1 MYFWKFLANF
11 VIMKNSIDF
20 LPERKQ
26 RDLRELVRLIRDEVK
41 DVVMVILYG
50 SYARNTYVECDER
63 RDFGVRTFYIS
74 DYDLLIV
81 TKKRL
86 GVRESTAAARIGNRF
101 LEGKNAEFHTHPQFI
116 NESISKLNNAL
127 SEGRYFY
134 VDILAQGIMLYDSE
148 EYQLATPCDLDYP
161 KIKKMAQEYFNDKF
175 PEANEFSVVAGFTY
189 QRGNYQMASFMLHQA
204 AENFIKTIP
213 LAYILYGYK
222 EHDLDFLIKKCKPFT
237 LELVKVFPRDTPE
250 EERLFKLLQRAYIE
264 ARYNK
269 KNFIVTKA
277 DIDALISKVDV
288 GFGYDEVL
296 FVTKADITEKVCR
309 DRIAEYDRMNGK

>member
-11 VIMKNSIDF
+11 VSMKNSIDF

-26 RDLRELVRLIRDEVK
+26 RDLRELVHLIRDEVK

-63 RDFGVRTFYIS
+63 RDFGVKTFYIS

-161 KIKKMAQEYFNDKF
+161 KIKKMAQEYLNNKF
-175 PEANEFSVVAGFTY
+175 SRANSFLFDVPNTLKRKDY
-189 QRGNYQMASFMLHQA
+189 KQASFYLHQA
-204 AENFIKTIP
+204 TENFLKSIP
-213 LAYILYGYK
+213 LVYVLYGYK
-222 EHDLDFLIKKCKPFT
+222 EHDLEFLIEKCKPYT
-237 LELVKVFPRDTPE
+237 LELAKVFPRDTPE
-250 EERLFKLLQRAYIE
+250 EERLFKLLQRAYVE
-264 ARYNK
+264 ARYNDD
-269 KNFIVTKA
+269 FAVTKD
-277 DIDALISKVDV
+277 DIDALTVRV
-288 GFGYDEVL
+288 ERL
-296 FVTKADITEKVCR
+296 RDITEKVCR
-309 DRIAEYDRMNGK
+309 DRIAFYDSASRK

>member
-161 KIKKMAQEYFNDKF
+161 KIKKMAQEYLNNKF
-175 PEANEFSVVAGFTY
+175 SRANSFLFDVPNPLKRKDY
-189 QRGNYQMASFMLHQA
+189 KQASFYLHQA
-204 AENFIKTIP
+204 TENFLKSIP
-213 LAYILYGYK
+213 LVYVLYGYK
-222 EHDLDFLIKKCKPFT
+222 EHDLEFLIEKCKPYT
-237 LELVKVFPRDTPE
+237 LELAKVFPRDTPE
-250 EERLFKLLQRAYIE
+250 EERLFKLLQRAYVE
-264 ARYNK
+264 ARYNDDFAVSK
-269 KNFIVTKA
+269 DDT
-277 DIDALISKVDV
+277 DALTVRV
-288 GFGYDEVL
+288 ERL
-296 FVTKADITEKVCR
+296 RDITEKLCR
-309 DRIAEYDRMNGK
+309 DRIAFYDSASRK

>member
-11 VIMKNSIDF
+11 VSMKNSIDF

-26 RDLRELVRLIRDEVK
+26 RDLRELVHLIRDEVK

-161 KIKKMAQEYFNDKF
+161 KIKKMAQEYLNNKF
-175 PEANEFSVVAGFTY
+175 SRANSFLFDVPNTLKRKDY
-189 QRGNYQMASFMLHQA
+189 KQASFYLHQA
-204 AENFIKTIP
+204 TENFLKSIP
-213 LAYILYGYK
+213 LVYVLYGYK
-222 EHDLDFLIKKCKPFT
+222 EHDLEFLIEKCKPYT
-237 LELVKVFPRDTPE
+237 LELAKVFPRDTPE
-250 EERLFKLLQRAYIE
+250 EERLFRLLQRAYVE
-264 ARYNK
+264 ARYNDD
-269 KNFIVTKA
+269 FVVTKE
-277 DIDALISKVDV
+277 DIDALTPKV
-288 GFGYDEVL
+288 EL
-296 FVTKADITEKVCR
+296 LRDITEKVCR

>member
-148 EYQLATPCDLDYP
+148 EYHLATPCDLDYP
-161 KIKKMAQEYFNDKF
+161 KIKKMAQEYLNNKF
-175 PEANEFSVVAGFTY
+175 SRANSFLFDVPNTLKRKDY
-189 QRGNYQMASFMLHQA
+189 KQASFYLHQA
-204 AENFIKTIP
+204 TENFLKSIP
-213 LAYILYGYK
+213 LVYVLYGYK
-222 EHDLDFLIKKCKPFT
+222 EHDLEFLIEKCKPYT
-237 LELVKVFPRDTPE
+237 LELAKVFPRDTPE
-250 EERLFKLLQRAYIE
+250 EERLFKLLQRAYVE
-264 ARYNK
+264 ARYNDDFAVSK
-269 KNFIVTKA
+269 DDT
-277 DIDALISKVDV
+277 DALTVRV
-288 GFGYDEVL
+288 ERL
-296 FVTKADITEKVCR
+296 RDITEKVCR
-309 DRIAEYDRMNGK
+309 DRIAFYDSASRK

>member
-11 VIMKNSIDF
+11 VSMKNSIDF

-161 KIKKMAQEYFNDKF
+161 KIKKMAQEYLNNKF
-175 PEANEFSVVAGFTY
+175 SRANSFLFDVPKTLKRKDY
-189 QRGNYQMASFMLHQA
+189 KQASFYLHQA
-204 AENFIKTIP
+204 TENFLKSIP
-213 LAYILYGYK
+213 LVYVLYGYK
-222 EHDLDFLIKKCKPFT
+222 EHDLEFLIEKCKPYT
-237 LELVKVFPRDTPE
+237 LELAKVFPRDTPE
-250 EERLFKLLQRAYIE
+250 EERLFKLLQRAYVE
-264 ARYNK
+264 ARYNDDFAVSK
-269 KNFIVTKA
+269 DDT
-277 DIDALISKVDV
+277 DALTVRV
-288 GFGYDEVL
+288 ERL
-296 FVTKADITEKVCR
+296 RDITEKVCR
-309 DRIAEYDRMNGK
+309 DRIAFYDSASRK

>member
-86 GVRESTAAARIGNRF
+86 GVRESTAARIGNRF

-161 KIKKMAQEYFNDKF
+161 EIKKMAQEYLNNKF
-175 PEANEFSVVAGFTY
+175 SRANSFLFDVPNTLKRKDY
-189 QRGNYQMASFMLHQA
+189 KQASFYLHQA
-204 AENFIKTIP
+204 TENFLKSIP
-213 LAYILYGYK
+213 LVYVLYGYK
-222 EHDLDFLIKKCKPFT
+222 EHDLEFLIEKCKPYT
-237 LELVKVFPRDTPE
+237 LELAKVFPRDTPE
-250 EERLFKLLQRAYIE
+250 EERLFKLLQRAYVE
-264 ARYNK
+264 ARYNDDFAVSK
-269 KNFIVTKA
+269 DDT
-277 DIDALISKVDV
+277 DALTVRV
-288 GFGYDEVL
+288 ERL
-296 FVTKADITEKVCR
+296 RDITEKVCR
-309 DRIAEYDRMNGK
+309 DRIAFYDSASRK

>member
-11 VIMKNSIDF
+11 VNMKTSIDF

-161 KIKKMAQEYFNDKF
+161 KIKKMAQEYLNNKF
-175 PEANEFSVVAGFTY
+175 SRANSFLFDVPNTLKRKDY
-189 QRGNYQMASFMLHQA
+189 KQASFYLHQA
-204 AENFIKTIP
+204 TENFLKSIP
-213 LAYILYGYK
+213 LVYVLYGYK
-222 EHDLDFLIKKCKPFT
+222 EHDLEFLIEKCKPYT
-237 LELVKVFPRDTPE
+237 LELAKVFPRDTPE
-250 EERLFKLLQRAYIE
+250 EERLFKLLQRAYVE
-264 ARYNK
+264 ARYNDDFAVSK
-269 KNFIVTKA
+269 DDT
-277 DIDALISKVDV
+277 DALTVRV
-288 GFGYDEVL
+288 ERL
-296 FVTKADITEKVCR
+296 RDITDKVCR
-309 DRIAEYDRMNGK
+309 DRIAFYDSASRK

>member
-63 RDFGVRTFYIS
+63 HDFGVRTFYIS

-161 KIKKMAQEYFNDKF
+161 KIKKMAQEYLNNKF
-175 PEANEFSVVAGFTY
+175 SRANSFLFDVPNTLKRKDY
-189 QRGNYQMASFMLHQA
+189 KQASFYLHQA
-204 AENFIKTIP
+204 TENFLKSIP
-213 LAYILYGYK
+213 LVYVLYGYK
-222 EHDLDFLIKKCKPFT
+222 EHDLEFLIEKCKPYT
-237 LELVKVFPRDTPE
+237 LELAKVFPRDTPE
-250 EERLFKLLQRAYIE
+250 EERLFKLLQRAYVE
-264 ARYNK
+264 ARYNDDFAVSK
-269 KNFIVTKA
+269 DDT
-277 DIDALISKVDV
+277 DALTVRV
-288 GFGYDEVL
+288 ERL
-296 FVTKADITEKVCR
+296 RDITDKVCR
-309 DRIAEYDRMNGK
+309 DRIAFYDSASRK

>member
-161 KIKKMAQEYFNDKF
+161 KIKKMAQEYLNNKF
-175 PEANEFSVVAGFTY
+175 SRANSFLFDVPNTLKRKDY
-189 QRGNYQMASFMLHQA
+189 KQASFYLHQA
-204 AENFIKTIP
+204 TENFLKSIP
-213 LAYILYGYK
+213 LVYVLYGYK
-222 EHDLDFLIKKCKPFT
+222 EHDLEFLIEKCKPYT
-237 LELVKVFPRDTPE
+237 LELAKVFPRDTPE
-250 EERLFKLLQRAYIE
+250 EERLFKLLQRAYVE
-264 ARYNK
+264 ARYNDD
-269 KNFIVTKA
+269 FAVTK
-277 DIDALISKVDV
+277 DDTDALTVRV
-288 GFGYDEVL
+288 ERL
-296 FVTKADITEKVCR
+296 RDITEKVCR
-309 DRIAEYDRMNGK
+309 DRIAFYDSANRK

>member
-63 RDFGVRTFYIS
+63 RDFGVKTFYIS
-74 DYDLLIV
+74 DYDLLVV

-101 LEGKNAEFHTHPQFI
+101 LEGKDAEFHTHPQFI

-161 KIKKMAQEYFNDKF
+161 KIKKMAQEYLNNKF
-175 PEANEFSVVAGFTY
+175 SRANSFLFDVPNTLKRKDY
-189 QRGNYQMASFMLHQA
+189 KQASFYLHQA
-204 AENFIKTIP
+204 TENFLKSIP
-213 LAYILYGYK
+213 LVYVLYGYK
-222 EHDLDFLIKKCKPFT
+222 EHDLEFLIEKCKPYT
-237 LELVKVFPRDTPE
+237 LELAKVFPRDTPE
-250 EERLFKLLQRAYIE
+250 EERLFKLLQRAYVE
-264 ARYNK
+264 ARYNDDFAVSK
-269 KNFIVTKA
+269 DDT
-277 DIDALISKVDV
+277 DALTVRV
-288 GFGYDEVL
+288 ERL
-296 FVTKADITEKVCR
+296 RDITEKVCR
-309 DRIAEYDRMNGK
+309 DRIAFYDSASRK

>member
-134 VDILAQGIMLYDSE
+134 VDGLAQGIMLYDSE

-161 KIKKMAQEYFNDKF
+161 KIKKMAQEYLNNKF
-175 PEANEFSVVAGFTY
+175 SRANSFLFDVPNTLKRKDY
-189 QRGNYQMASFMLHQA
+189 KQASFYLHQA
-204 AENFIKTIP
+204 TENFLKSIP
-213 LAYILYGYK
+213 LVYVLYGYK
-222 EHDLDFLIKKCKPFT
+222 EHDLEFLIEKCKPYT
-237 LELVKVFPRDTPE
+237 LELAKVFPRDTPE
-250 EERLFKLLQRAYIE
+250 EERLFKLLQRAYVE
-264 ARYNK
+264 ARYNDD
-269 KNFIVTKA
+269 FAVTK
-277 DIDALISKVDV
+277 DDTDALTVRV
-288 GFGYDEVL
+288 ERL
-296 FVTKADITEKVCR
+296 RDITEKVCR
-309 DRIAEYDRMNGK
+309 DRIAFYDSANRK

>member
-161 KIKKMAQEYFNDKF
+161 KIKKMAQEYLNNKF
-175 PEANEFSVVAGFTY
+175 SRANSFLFDVPNTLKRKDY
-189 QRGNYQMASFMLHQA
+189 KQASFYLHQA
-204 AENFIKTIP
+204 TENFLKSIP
-213 LAYILYGYK
+213 LVYVLYGYK
-222 EHDLDFLIKKCKPFT
+222 EHDLEFLIEKCKPYT
-237 LELVKVFPRDTPE
+237 LELAKVFPRDTPE
-250 EERLFKLLQRAYIE
+250 EERLFKLLQRAYVE
-264 ARYNK
+264 ARYNDD
-269 KNFIVTKA
+269 FAVTK
-277 DIDALISKVDV
+277 DDTDALTVRV
-288 GFGYDEVL
+288 ERL
-296 FVTKADITEKVCR
+296 RDITEKVCR
-309 DRIAEYDRMNGK
+309 DRIAFYDSANRT

>member
-11 VIMKNSIDF
+11 VSMKNSIDF

-63 RDFGVRTFYIS
+63 RDFGVKTFYIS
-74 DYDLLIV
+74 DYDLLVV

-101 LEGKNAEFHTHPQFI
+101 LEGKDAEFHTHPQFI

-161 KIKKMAQEYFNDKF
+161 KIKKMAQEYLNNKF
-175 PEANEFSVVAGFTY
+175 SRANSFLFDVPNTLKRKDY
-189 QRGNYQMASFMLHQA
+189 KQASFYLHQA
-204 AENFIKTIP
+204 TENFLKSIP
-213 LAYILYGYK
+213 LVYVLYGYK
-222 EHDLDFLIKKCKPFT
+222 EHDLEFLIEKCKPYT
-237 LELVKVFPRDTPE
+237 LELAKVFPRDTPE
-250 EERLFKLLQRAYIE
+250 EERLFKLLQRAYVE
-264 ARYNK
+264 ARYNDDFAVSK
-269 KNFIVTKA
+269 DDT
-277 DIDALISKVDV
+277 DALTVRV
-288 GFGYDEVL
+288 ERL
-296 FVTKADITEKVCR
+296 RDITEKVCR
-309 DRIAEYDRMNGK
+309 DRIAFYDSASRK

>member
-1 MYFWKFLANF
+1 
-11 VIMKNSIDF
+11 MKNSIDF

-161 KIKKMAQEYFNDKF
+161 KIKKMAQEYLNNKF
-175 PEANEFSVVAGFTY
+175 SRANSFLFDVPNTLKRKDY
-189 QRGNYQMASFMLHQA
+189 KQASFYLHQA
-204 AENFIKTIP
+204 TENFLKSIP
-213 LAYILYGYK
+213 LVYVLYGYK
-222 EHDLDFLIKKCKPFT
+222 EHDLEFLIEKCKPYT
-237 LELVKVFPRDTPE
+237 LELAKVFPRDTPE
-250 EERLFKLLQRAYIE
+250 EERLFKLLQRAYVE
-264 ARYNK
+264 ARYNDD
-269 KNFIVTKA
+269 FAVTK
-277 DIDALISKVDV
+277 DDTDALTVRV
-288 GFGYDEVL
+288 ERL
-296 FVTKADITEKVCR
+296 RDITEKVCR
-309 DRIAEYDRMNGK
+309 DRIAFYDSANRK

>member
-11 VIMKNSIDF
+11 VSMKNSIDF

-161 KIKKMAQEYFNDKF
+161 KIKKMAQEYLNNKF
-175 PEANEFSVVAGFTY
+175 SRANSFLFDVPNTLKRKDY
-189 QRGNYQMASFMLHQA
+189 KQASFYLHQA
-204 AENFIKTIP
+204 TENFLKSIP
-213 LAYILYGYK
+213 LVYVLYGYK
-222 EHDLDFLIKKCKPFT
+222 EHDLEFLIEKCKPYT
-237 LELVKVFPRDTPE
+237 LELAKVFPRDTPE
-250 EERLFKLLQRAYIE
+250 EERLFKLLQRAYVE
-264 ARYNK
+264 ARYNDDFAVSK
-269 KNFIVTKA
+269 DDT
-277 DIDALISKVDV
+277 DALTVRV
-288 GFGYDEVL
+288 ERL
-296 FVTKADITEKVCR
+296 RDITEKVCR
-309 DRIAEYDRMNGK
+309 DRIAFYDSASRK

>member
-161 KIKKMAQEYFNDKF
+161 KIKKMAQEYLNNKF
-175 PEANEFSVVAGFTY
+175 SRANSFLFDVPNTLKRKDY
-189 QRGNYQMASFMLHQA
+189 KQASFYLHQA
-204 AENFIKTIP
+204 TENFLKSIP
-213 LAYILYGYK
+213 LVYVLYGYK
-222 EHDLDFLIKKCKPFT
+222 EHDLEFLIEKCKPYT
-237 LELVKVFPRDTPE
+237 LELAKVFPRDTPE
-250 EERLFKLLQRAYIE
+250 EERLFKLLQRAYVE
-264 ARYNK
+264 ARYNDDFAVSK
-269 KNFIVTKA
+269 DDT
-277 DIDALISKVDV
+277 DALTVRV
-288 GFGYDEVL
+288 ERL
-296 FVTKADITEKVCR
+296 RDITEKVCR
-309 DRIAEYDRMNGK
+309 DRIAFYDSASRK

>member
-11 VIMKNSIDF
+11 VSMKNSIDF

-63 RDFGVRTFYIS
+63 RDFGVKTFYIS
-74 DYDLLIV
+74 DYDLLVV

-86 GVRESTAAARIGNRF
+86 GVRESTAAARIGNRI
-101 LEGKNAEFHTHPQFI
+101 LEGKDAEFHTHPQFI

-161 KIKKMAQEYFNDKF
+161 KIKKMAQEYLNNKF
-175 PEANEFSVVAGFTY
+175 SRANSFLFDVPNTLKRKDY
-189 QRGNYQMASFMLHQA
+189 KQASFYLHQA
-204 AENFIKTIP
+204 TENFLKSIP
-213 LAYILYGYK
+213 LVYVLYGYK
-222 EHDLDFLIKKCKPFT
+222 EHDLEFLIEKCKPYT
-237 LELVKVFPRDTPE
+237 LELAKVFPRDTPE
-250 EERLFKLLQRAYIE
+250 EERLFKLLQRAYVE
-264 ARYNK
+264 ARYNDDFAVSK
-269 KNFIVTKA
+269 DDT
-277 DIDALISKVDV
+277 DALTVRV
-288 GFGYDEVL
+288 ERL
-296 FVTKADITEKVCR
+296 RDITEKVCR

>member
-63 RDFGVRTFYIS
+63 RDFGVKTFYIS

-161 KIKKMAQEYFNDKF
+161 KIKKMAQEYLNNKF
-175 PEANEFSVVAGFTY
+175 SRANSFLFDVPNTLKRKDY
-189 QRGNYQMASFMLHQA
+189 KQASFYLHQA
-204 AENFIKTIP
+204 TENFLKSIP
-213 LAYILYGYK
+213 LVYVLYGYK
-222 EHDLDFLIKKCKPFT
+222 EHDLEFLIEKCKPYT
-237 LELVKVFPRDTPE
+237 LELAKVFPRDTPE
-250 EERLFKLLQRAYIE
+250 EERLFKLLQRAYVE
-264 ARYNK
+264 ARYNDDFAVSK
-269 KNFIVTKA
+269 DDT
-277 DIDALISKVDV
+277 DALTVRV
-288 GFGYDEVL
+288 ERL
-296 FVTKADITEKVCR
+296 RDITEKVCR
-309 DRIAEYDRMNGK
+309 DRIAFYDSASRK

>member
-161 KIKKMAQEYFNDKF
+161 KIKKMAQEYLNNKF
-175 PEANEFSVVAGFTY
+175 SRANSFLFDVPNTLKRKDY
-189 QRGNYQMASFMLHQA
+189 KQASFYLHQA
-204 AENFIKTIP
+204 TENFLKSIP
-213 LAYILYGYK
+213 LVYVLYGYK
-222 EHDLDFLIKKCKPFT
+222 EHDLEFLIEKCKPYT
-237 LELVKVFPRDTPE
+237 LELAKVFPRDTPE
-250 EERLFKLLQRAYIE
+250 EERLFKLLQRAYVE
-264 ARYNK
+264 ARYNDDFAVSK
-269 KNFIVTKA
+269 DDT
-277 DIDALISKVDV
+277 DALTVRV
-288 GFGYDEVL
+288 ERL
-296 FVTKADITEKVCR
+296 RDITDKVCR
-309 DRIAEYDRMNGK
+309 DRAFVAHV